1 MHPSELKNRA
11 LVAAARAE
19 LDGFTATAE
28 ALMLLASACASEA
41 RHLEFFPATS
51 VHGKLPRSTYERAG
65 FLEVFH

>member
-19 LDGFTATAE
+19 MDGFTATAE

-41 RHLEFFPATS
+41 QELKSSPFLARNAMPSNSIRESVCPLEIAN
-51 VHGKLPRSTYERAG
+51 
-65 FLEVFH
+65 

>member
-19 LDGFTATAE
+19 MDGFTATAE

-41 RHLEFFPATS
+41 RELEFFPDAS
-51 VHGKLPRSTYERAG
+51 VHGKLLCPTNS
-65 FLEVFH
+65 